1 MDKFNEYL
9 DNKIKSEKEEFRL
22 PKSFERK
29 LEETLENLSED
40 NKIINK
46 KWSYNKGIFTT
57 AACFIFVFLVGISI
71 KYPTKLD
78 GKNIIEKSAQNEDSG
93 YSGNQGRIINDS
105 KSIEKETL
113 DISLQEN
120 EINEIIDY
128 SKINKKIIKYIS
140 NTNTYKLVDNK
151 NDIENIIKFIN
162 DIPKE
167 KIEKQNINNWD
178 FLIQTNGTDN
188 NHSIVI
194 ENNIINIDEQWYKID
209 SYKVDNLISIYNNLS
224 YEENDIPYC
233 DY

>member
-78 GKNIIEKSAQNEDSG
+78 G
-93 YSGNQGRIINDS
+93 
-105 KSIEKETL
+105 
-113 DISLQEN
+113 
-120 EINEIIDY
+120 
-128 SKINKKIIKYIS
+128 
-140 NTNTYKLVDNK
+140 
-151 NDIENIIKFIN
+151 
-162 DIPKE
+162 
-167 KIEKQNINNWD
+167 
-178 FLIQTNGTDN
+178 
-188 NHSIVI
+188 
-194 ENNIINIDEQWYKID
+194 
-209 SYKVDNLISIYNNLS
+209 
-224 YEENDIPYC
+224 
-233 DY
+233 